1 VAGPL
6 PCARNSPN
14 VSPHH
19 LDVLKDLLRSAV
31 LVSIVGVLLTAA
43 LICFA
48 CGGEGRTQRPTDK
61 TSLASRLLPGPE
73 RLAAA
78 PADLRQRMALTPL
91 AFFRFVN
98 QAWMHEVCEAFAPD
112 LRALPAVR
120 LHGDAHVE
128 QYAVTDTARGLDDFD
143 DSARGPAVFDIVR
156 FIGSLELTTRERGWE
171 ASRAAIIDDFF
182 NGYRRALM
190 DPSYLPSDPIVVTR
204 LRMKSGMSTVEYLQW
219 VDSLMEPLPTQE
231 TARVNATWEQIAAL
245 VTRTNPEFT
254 SSFLTRKKMGM
265 LHLGIGSALDRKI
278 LIHIEGATTA
288 PDDDVVLEA
297 KELSP
302 MRPERCIS
310 VPPSAEVYRIVEG
323 LNQIGRIRHRMVLAI
338 PALADA
344 APEQRGWWVKT
355 WDRAY
360 RELHIADLASAD
372 ELREVAHD
380 VGAQLGSSNL
390 LETPKGLSQQK
401 RLVELNAV
409 KLLEPKIRKVSDNL
423 TLAVLEAWE
432 HFRTITR
439 ADGVRF

>member
-1 VAGPL
+1 
-6 PCARNSPN
+6 
-14 VSPHH
+14 
-19 LDVLKDLLRSAV
+19 
-31 LVSIVGVLLTAA
+31 
-43 LICFA
+43 
-48 CGGEGRTQRPTDK
+48 
-61 TSLASRLLPGPE
+61 
-73 RLAAA
+73 
-78 PADLRQRMALTPL
+78 
-91 AFFRFVN
+91 
-98 QAWMHEVCEAFAPD
+98 
-112 LRALPAVR
+112 
-120 LHGDAHVE
+120 
-128 QYAVTDTARGLDDFD
+128 
-143 DSARGPAVFDIVR
+143 
-156 FIGSLELTTRERGWE
+156 
-171 ASRAAIIDDFF
+171 
-182 NGYRRALM
+182 
-190 DPSYLPSDPIVVTR
+190 
-204 LRMKSGMSTVEYLQW
+204 
-219 VDSLMEPLPTQE
+219 
-231 TARVNATWEQIAAL
+231 
-245 VTRTNPEFT
+245 
-254 SSFLTRKKMGM
+254 M

-278 LIHIEGATTA
+278 LVHIEGATTA

-323 LNQIGRIRHRMVLAI
+323 LNQIGRITHRMVLAI

-409 KLLEPKIRKVSDNL
+409 KLLEPKIRKVSDDL